1 MKRILIA
8 TCLLAIVTL
17 GCNATAGDIAAKA
30 NLDIASAINS
40 VVTSANQLYTA
51 GGITSTE
58 DRSILTWSQTVNTL
72 NGTFGTCVSAAT
84 AASSKAAGFTACA
97 DTFLTAAENPTVLA
111 ELKVS
116 NPNSQAT
123 ITGIAVTIQAGL
135 TTAISSL
142 QTLSAQGK

>member
-8 TCLLAIVTL
+8 TCLLAFVSL
-17 GCNATAGDIAAKA
+17 GCNDPAGIAAKS
-30 NLDIASAINS
+30 NLDIATAINS

-51 GGITSTE
+51 NAITATE
-58 DRSILTWSQTVNTL
+58 DRNILTWSQTVNTL
-72 NGTFGTCVSAAT
+72 NGTYGSCISAAS
-84 AASSKAAGFTACA
+84 AASSKAAAFVACA
-97 DTFLTAAENPTVLA
+97 DTFLAAAENPTVLA
-111 ELKVS
+111 ELKVT

-135 TTAISSL
+135 TTTVSSL

>member
-8 TCLLAIVTL
+8 TCLLGIITL
-17 GCNATAGDIAAKA
+17 GCSDPAGIAAKS
-30 NLDIASAINS
+30 NLDVATAINS

-51 GGITSTE
+51 NAITAAE
-58 DRSILTWSQTVNTL
+58 DRNILTWSQTVNTL
-72 NGTFGTCVSAAT
+72 NGTYGGCISAAQ
-84 AASSKAAGFTACA
+84 AASSKAAAFVACA